1 MNRIL
6 SRIIVIVALTTIA
19 TSCSKKD
26 SAKRESPITS
36 YIENSPNYLVIASK
50 KEALFQ
56 AAETLKP
63 GEDASLETL
72 ARTQIEIS
80 NVYAEK
86 IPALIQ
92 QEREVTLSLIHSWG
106 EREVQDVTRE
116 IGRVETD
123 TLQELL
129 ATTTRANRAANE
141 RFVNFQLLAAEL
153 IQMGEQAKALS
164 EEGNIEKLNAFQEK
178 FNQLAALSMEE
189 RDWLTANPPL
199 ENEEAVISAFK
210 QTYQASEYLE
220 DAIYSYNLKYN

>member
-6 SRIIVIVALTTIA
+6 SNIIVIVALTTIA

-26 SAKRESPITS
+26 STKRESPITS

-63 GEDASLETL
+63 GEEASLETL

-80 NVYAEK
+80 NVYAER

-106 EREVQDVTRE
+106 KREVQDVTRE

-129 ATTTRANRAANE
+129 ATATRANRAANE

-164 EEGNIEKLNAFQEK
+164 EEGSIEKLNAFQK
-178 FNQLAALSMEE
+178 K
-189 RDWLTANPPL
+189 
-199 ENEEAVISAFK
+199 V
-210 QTYQASEYLE
+210 
-220 DAIYSYNLKYN
+220 